1 MNAIMT
7 DFTMLFAAM
16 HVALT
21 LLGVG
26 WTTYQLKLLRKS
38 RRKY

>member
-1 MNAIMT
+1 MT
-7 DFTMLFAAM
+7 DFPILVAAM
-16 HVALT
+16 HAALT

-26 WTTYQLKLLRKS
+26 WTTYQMRLLRKP